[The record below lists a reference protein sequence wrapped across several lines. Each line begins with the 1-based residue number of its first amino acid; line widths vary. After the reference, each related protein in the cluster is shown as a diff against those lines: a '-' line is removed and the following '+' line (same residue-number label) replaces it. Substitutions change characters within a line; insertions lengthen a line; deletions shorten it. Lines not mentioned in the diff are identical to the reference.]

1 MARPFQNTRATQFP
15 SDRPYDAVDC
25 DGWRWDADVSDGR
38 DAGHILP
45 RTMQIRS
52 KLLRLSVALLPLA
65 AFATACSNAPA
76 PVATADHSC
85 SGLHPSSM
93 APIFLN
99 PKLANGTRSLC
110 FHAFVVM
117 HSGTTR
123 TPLYVAE
130 HLTRASVEAAHAL
143 DSRDNRFH
151 PEQHLPATERSELA
165 DYKGSGLDRGHMA
178 PSGDMGDPTDDHDS
192 FSLANIVPQDA
203 QLNRGGWADLESYV
217 RDLAITLGEAYVVTG
232 PAFAGDSLRRI
243 NGRVLVPGQVWK
255 AVYVP
260 GQGAGAWIVGND
272 RERRWEVVS
281 ISTLA
286 ARTGIDPFPSLDVTT
301 KSRVPAFPTFDDD

>member
-1 MARPFQNTRATQFP
+1 MQLPD
-15 SDRPYDAVDC
+15 DRSYGTVDW
-25 DGWRWDADVSDGR
+25 DGWRWDADDPDRR
-38 DAGHILP
+38 DTSHLLP
-45 RTMQIRS
+45 RIIQIGS
-52 KLLRLSVALLPLA
+52 KFLNLSGALISLI

-76 PVATADHSC
+76 PVAPADHSC
-85 SGLHPSSM
+85 AGMHPRRM
-93 APIFLN
+93 APMFLN

-130 HLTRASVEAAHAL
+130 HLTRVSVEAARAL
-143 DSRDNRFH
+143 DTRDNRFH
-151 PEQHLPATERSELA
+151 PEQRLPVIERSELA

-178 PSGDMGDPTDDHDS
+178 PSGDMGDPADDHDS
-192 FSLANIVPQDA
+192 FSLANMVPQDA
-203 QLNRGGWADLESYV
+203 QLNRGGWADLEGYV
-217 RDLAITLGEAYVVTG
+217 RNLAGTLGEAYVVTG
-232 PAFAGDSLRRI
+232 PAFAGNSLRRL
-243 NGRVLVPGQVWK
+243 NGRVLVPSHVWK

-286 ARTGIDPFPSLDVTT
+286 ARTGIDPFPSLDLTI
-301 KSRVPAFPTFDDD
+301 KSRVPAFPTFDDN